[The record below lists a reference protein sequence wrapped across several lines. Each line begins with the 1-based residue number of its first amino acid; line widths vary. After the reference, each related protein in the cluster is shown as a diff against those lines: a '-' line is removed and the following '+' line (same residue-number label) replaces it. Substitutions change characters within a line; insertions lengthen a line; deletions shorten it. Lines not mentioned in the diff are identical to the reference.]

1 MCVKF
6 VMSKRFFPLDNQ
18 LRLRADHWSAGA
30 ARVGVR
36 QGLQA
41 KSFKL
46 AADLFTDATGCGMSR
61 EAMRKV
67 TQGWGKAV
75 DQKRK
80 QEMEMLFDPSPSQAV
95 QIEGVNPVV
104 KQASLCTDGGMV
116 HVRGEG
122 WKEVKMVAVSAVRP
136 KKESEKGSHPDGR
149 RYQPYEPQM
158 MLEGHSYQ
166 AGLWDADQMAAY
178 QYLEGQRRQVGQCD
192 KVSSTN
198 DGARWI
204 ERITAEN
211 FPQATQIV
219 DWFHAAEKMWHIG
232 KQTIADKEERTH
244 WVTQRLDDLWWGRLT
259 PVNSALDQ
267 VNLAR
272 AIDPEEVEMSIGY
285 FQRQKKRMQY
295 HRYRIAG
302 FPIGSGSV
310 ESGINNVVHHR
321 MKRQGRGWRR
331 QNVNPMLA
339 ALGELHS
346 DRFQWAW
353 AATN

>member
-1 MCVKF
+1 MYVKF
-6 VMSKRFFPLDNQ
+6 VMSKRFSPLDKQ

-30 ARVGVR
+30 ARVAVR

-46 AADLFTDATGCGMSR
+46 AADSFTDATGCGMSS
-61 EAMRKV
+61 EAMRQV

-80 QEMEMLFDPSPSQAV
+80 QEMEMLFDPSPSQTV
-95 QIEGVNPVV
+95 EIEVVNPVV
-104 KQASLCTDGGMV
+104 KQASLSTDGGMV

-122 WKEVKMVAVSAVRP
+122 WKEVKMVTISAVRP
-136 KKESEKGSHPDGR
+136 KKDSEKGSHPDGR

-166 AGLWDADQMAAY
+166 AGLWDADQMAPY

-219 DWFHAAEKMWHIG
+219 DWFHAAKRCGI
-232 KQTIADKEERTH
+232 
-244 WVTQRLDDLWWGRLT
+244 
-259 PVNSALDQ
+259 
-267 VNLAR
+267 LAN
-272 AIDPEEVEMSIGY
+272 
-285 FQRQKKRMQY
+285 RQLPIRKT
-295 HRYRIAG
+295 A
-302 FPIGSGSV
+302 PIG
-310 ESGINNVVHHR
+310 
-321 MKRQGRGWRR
+321 
-331 QNVNPMLA
+331 
-339 ALGELHS
+339 
-346 DRFQWAW
+346 
-353 AATN
+353 

>member
-6 VMSKRFFPLDNQ
+6 VTSKRFFPLDEK
-18 LRLRADHWSAGA
+18 LRLRADHWSGGA
-30 ARVGVR
+30 ARVAVR

-46 AADLFTDATGCGMSR
+46 AADSFSDATGCAMSG
-61 EAMRKV
+61 EAMRQV
-67 TQGWGKAV
+67 TQGWGEAV
-75 DQKRK
+75 DKKRK
-80 QEMEMLFDPSPSQAV
+80 QEVEALFDPSTSQTV
-95 QIEGVNPVV
+95 EIEVFNPVV
-104 KQASLCTDGGMV
+104 KQASLSTDGGMV
-116 HVRGEG
+116 HVRDEG
-122 WKEVKMVAVSAVRP
+122 WKEVKMVTISAVRP

-158 MLEGHSYQ
+158 MLEKHSYQ
-166 AGLWDADQMAAY
+166 AGLWDADQMAPY
-178 QYLEGQRRQVGQCD
+178 QYLEGQRRQVEGCG

-219 DWFHAAEKMWHIG
+219 DWFHATEKMWHIG
-232 KQTIADKEERTH
+232 KQTISDKEERSN
-244 WVTQRLDDLWWGRLT
+244 WVAQRLDDLWWGRLT
-259 PVNSALDQ
+259 TVNAALDQ
-267 VNLAR
+267 VNLSR
-272 AIDPEEVEMSIGY
+272 AIDPEDVEMSIGY

-302 FPIGSGSV
+302 YPIGSGSV

-321 MKRQGRGWRR
+321 MKRQGRGWQRE
-331 QNVNPMLA
+331 NVNPMLA

-346 DRFQWAW
+346 DRFEWAW

>member
-1 MCVKF
+1 M
-6 VMSKRFFPLDNQ
+6 
-18 LRLRADHWSAGA
+18 A
-30 ARVGVR
+30 VR

-46 AADLFTDATGCGMSR
+46 AADLFTDATGCGMSD
-61 EAMRKV
+61 EAMRQV
-67 TQGWGKAV
+67 TQAWGKAI
-75 DQKRK
+75 DKKR
-80 QEMEMLFDPSPSQAV
+80 QEEVEALFALETSQTV
-95 QIEGVNPVV
+95 EIEAVNPVV
-104 KQASLCTDGGMV
+104 KQASLSTDGGMV
-116 HVRGEG
+116 HVRDEG
-122 WKEVKMVAVSAVRP
+122 WKEVKMVAISAVRP
-136 KKESEKGSHPDGR
+136 KKDNEKGSHPDGR

-166 AGLWDADQMAAY
+166 VGLWDADQMAPY
-178 QYLEGQRRQVGQCD
+178 QYLEGKRRQVGQCD

-204 ERITAEN
+204 GRITTEN

-232 KQTIADKEERTH
+232 KQTIADKEERTN

-259 PVNSALDQ
+259 SVNSDLEK
-267 VNLAR
+267 VSLAR
-272 AIDPEEVEMSIGY
+272 ALDPEDVEMSIGY
-285 FQRQKKRMQY
+285 FQRQKNRMKY

-302 FPIGSGSV
+302 YPIGSGSV

-321 MKRQGRGWRR
+321 MKRQGRGWQRE
-331 QNVNPMLA
+331 NVNPMLA

-346 DRFQWAW
+346 DRFEWAW
-353 AATN
+353 AATT